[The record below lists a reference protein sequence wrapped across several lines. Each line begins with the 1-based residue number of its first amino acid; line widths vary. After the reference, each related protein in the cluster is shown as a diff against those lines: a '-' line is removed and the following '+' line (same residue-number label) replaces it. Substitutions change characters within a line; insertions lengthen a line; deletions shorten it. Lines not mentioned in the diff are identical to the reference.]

1 VSDGRRLLL
10 RTLGVVLAFA
20 GAAALVLAYVLLAYG
35 FGECDCGAVSGEA
48 LELYLLAAPL
58 LGAGGVALAGTA
70 LSDAAVHG
78 RRSPAAAVVAA
89 AVALAFAGVYV
100 LILAFVTP
108 I

>member
-1 VSDGRRLLL
+1 
-10 RTLGVVLAFA
+10 
-20 GAAALVLAYVLLAYG
+20 
-35 FGECDCGAVSGEA
+35 
-48 LELYLLAAPL
+48 
-58 LGAGGVALAGTA
+58 VALAGTA